1 MSNQPQ
7 NPRDY
12 IRLFFSGIAMGSSD
26 IVPGVSGGTMAFI
39 LDIYEDLLNA
49 IKSFNLDVIRHL
61 LQFKIREAI
70 DMTHWR
76 FLLPLGAGIGTA
88 ILALSGILSWLLD
101 NEPVFLFS
109 FFLGL
114 VVASIVA
121 VGTRIENWSLPVI
134 GSLIAGTVLAYWVVG
149 LVPAD
154 VSHSPLN
161 LFLSGVVAIMAMILP
176 GISGSFILLI
186 LGQYEYVLESVKELR
201 IFDLAVVAAGCAVG
215 IAFFSRILSYL
226 LERYRAV
233 MIAALVGFM
242 AGSLRKIWPWKEA
255 AEKTVESHGE
265 AFGETNVLPDFASS
279 EFLFALALFVI
290 GFVLVS
296 FLEHQRTH
304 NNPFIRLFS
313 KSTEKPEVQSEAI

>member
-7 NPRDY
+7 TPRDY
-12 IRLFFSGIAMGSSD
+12 FRLFFSGLAMGSAD

-49 IKSFNLDVIRHL
+49 IKSFNLDVIKHL

-70 DMTHWR
+70 DLTHWR

-88 ILALSGILSWLLD
+88 VLALSGILSWLLD

-121 VGTRIENWSLPVI
+121 VGARIEGWRPPVI
-134 GSLIAGTVLAYWVVG
+134 GSLIGGTVVAYWIVG
-149 LVPAD
+149 LVPAE

-186 LGQYEYVLESVKELR
+186 LGQYEYALESVKELR
-201 IFDLAVVAAGCAVG
+201 ILDLATLAAGCVVG
-215 IAFFSRILSYL
+215 ITFFSRILSFL
-226 LERYRAV
+226 LARYHTV

-242 AGSLRKIWPWKEA
+242 VGSLRKIWPWKEA
-255 AEKTVESHGE
+255 AEKTVETHGE
-265 AFGETNVLPDFASS
+265 SFGEVNVLPDFASS
-279 EFLFALALFVI
+279 EFLFALALFIV

-304 NNPFIRLFS
+304 NNPFMRLFS
-313 KSTEKPEVQSEAI
+313 KSTEKPGVQSEAI